1 MSLNR
6 WQGIGRLATEPK
18 MQYTASGTALIR
30 FTVAVDSD
38 RKKQNGERNTSFIRC
53 RAFNKTAEFAN
64 KYLNKGIL
72 VYVEGELDTR
82 SYKDNTGATKYVT
95 EVMVGKI
102 QPLEWKK
109 KEEPE
114 EEFDLNE
121 DSEPPF

>member
-6 WQGIGRLATEPK
+6 WQGIGRLTNVPELR
-18 MQYTASGTALIR
+18 YTAKGTAITG

-53 RAFNKTAEFAN
+53 AAFGKTAEFAN
-64 KYLNKGIL
+64 KYLDKGTL

-114 EEFDLNE
+114 EEFDPNE
-121 DSEPPF
+121 EEPPF